1 MMKTI
6 QILVATAV
14 AGLVLTGCVE
24 LKLPE
29 LPKAGKQEN
38 EKHKLTDEECKIILE
53 KFRKAEVSTS
63 DSYKRLEY
71 DAHDCQIRSNGADI
85 DIEKIMEM
93 NK

>member
-1 MMKTI
+1 MTKI
-6 QILVATAV
+6 KILTAV
-14 AGLVLTGCVE
+14 AIAGLMLGGCAE

-29 LPKAGKQEN
+29 LPKVQKQEN